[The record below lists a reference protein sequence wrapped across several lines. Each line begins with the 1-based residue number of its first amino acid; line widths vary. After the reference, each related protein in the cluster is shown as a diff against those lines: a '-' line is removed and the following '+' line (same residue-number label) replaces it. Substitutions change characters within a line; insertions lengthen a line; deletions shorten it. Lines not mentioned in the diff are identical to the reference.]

1 MGILNR
7 ERCLKELDDIEKKF
21 SELIEN
27 KLSGYSGLDRVVTTR
42 IINDAVD
49 LIKDICRDIYMF
61 DLSYDNY
68 NNGISFMPQYYFENI
83 VLHDDMIWE
92 RILIIIALAYQ
103 IDFQVIFKEKRI
115 NALFDIIK
123 KNGSVETDIKKIL
136 KDINADYKMKELK
149 GIRNINEHYISTHLS
164 ENNKNKMNL
173 KDVIFIKNGRLYGD
187 IKKIDK
193 QTKLANK
200 DEMTRLKDKMI
211 NVSKKQEKYIELL
224 KLCITQM
231 ERAFKNNTFIFQ
243 QKEFFLP
250 NHSES
255 LYIDKNVCEK
265 CWNLEKVYVE
275 LREKL
280 RTIIDMINESVF
292 PGMTKSSYIRNTLL
306 IDSLFRAKEIIR
318 SINQYFNCTRFYI
331 YGNQFFEF
339 EQKNDFKK
347 YICNEVI
354 FSYYYYDHAI
364 LKLYSVYEKIAK
376 FLLCKYDFKKEYLD
390 DDKFKGMYI
399 NKVRELFSE
408 KNYQSKILK
417 KFEDCISRVE
427 YKKYEKIR
435 NREYHC
441 LRTYYVIDEGLR
453 DNVIISYISLM
464 AEMMKSLSD
473 LFFIIINEEEKIYT
487 KMIQHI

>member
-7 ERCLKELDDIEKKF
+7 ERCLKELDDIEKIF

-61 DLSYDNY
+61 NLSYDNY

-92 RILIIIALAYQ
+92 CILIIIALAYQ

-115 NALFDIIK
+115 NVLFDIIK

-164 ENNKNKMNL
+164 ENNKSKMNL
-173 KDVIFIKNGRLYGD
+173 KDFIFIKNGRLYAD

-243 QKEFFLP
+243 QKEFF
-250 NHSES
+250 
-255 LYIDKNVCEK
+255 
-265 CWNLEKVYVE
+265 
-275 LREKL
+275 
-280 RTIIDMINESVF
+280 F
-292 PGMTKSSYIRNTLL
+292 AKS
-306 IDSLFRAKEIIR
+306 
-318 SINQYFNCTRFYI
+318 
-331 YGNQFFEF
+331 
-339 EQKNDFKK
+339 
-347 YICNEVI
+347 
-354 FSYYYYDHAI
+354 
-364 LKLYSVYEKIAK
+364 
-376 FLLCKYDFKKEYLD
+376 
-390 DDKFKGMYI
+390 
-399 NKVRELFSE
+399 
-408 KNYQSKILK
+408 
-417 KFEDCISRVE
+417 
-427 YKKYEKIR
+427 
-435 NREYHC
+435 
-441 LRTYYVIDEGLR
+441 
-453 DNVIISYISLM
+453 
-464 AEMMKSLSD
+464 
-473 LFFIIINEEEKIYT
+473 
-487 KMIQHI
+487 